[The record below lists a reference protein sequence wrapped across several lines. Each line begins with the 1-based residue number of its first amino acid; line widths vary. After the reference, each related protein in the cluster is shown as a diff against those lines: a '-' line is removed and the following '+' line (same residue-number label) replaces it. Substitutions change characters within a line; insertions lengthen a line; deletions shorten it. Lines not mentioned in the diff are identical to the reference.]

1 MSDKTWITGEF
12 VETVQLQVVC
22 QTLINKLA
30 PNATVITREHLEAY
44 GNLDKA
50 LQVFYEDSLK
60 EVIEKTR
67 EVLRSKGE
75 SELKEG
81 VLRNWFEKKLIT
93 PAQTRGLAY
102 RGATHTE
109 GLLNE
114 AVDVLDQAHIIRE
127 ERRGSGRWYELSHD
141 RFIDPIRT
149 SNKEW
154 LLQFSG
160 AAKTRQWLEEKA
172 VRWSRRQDE
181 VDLLGENELSEVERW
196 VASAEAA
203 ELGYDPVVTNLMQ
216 ASRANIKSKQRQR
229 ELEVESTKKL
239 EKSARQ
245 FKWASVGLAAM
256 FILAVVTTLIASDQW
271 RRANNSLVQVGVS
284 EKSALDWANREF
296 EAKTETAKRAVEAEK
311 ARQDAEKAKDD
322 AIKARE
328 EAEKAKD
335 EAVKAREDAE
345 SARSKLADA
354 LKKAEDRAREAERA
368 RKTDRLSR
376 EAFRLSRRPESR
388 EEAVAQFSRA
398 IDVYRQTGDRD
409 AEADSYLNQGQVYR
423 DMGEEERAEEA
434 FNKAVGLY
442 RGHHPFKHATTL
454 NNIGIIYTS
463 VSSDNSNPQAN
474 EEFLANAKTKFYG
487 ALTIFRAEKDSFGE
501 AATLSNLAEAQL
513 NMTALED
520 RRRAID
526 YYSQAGDIY
535 ERYVEKNPAAR
546 KQAMRALAVMMASAG
561 NKLSLLG
568 EEGSF
573 DFNARMET
581 YAEALALFRELKDQR
596 GMAATH
602 VKMAGVAEEAA
613 ETADADVVEGLKQ
626 LIVSNYT
633 KSAQLYKA
641 AGDPIGE
648 ASAHLMLG
656 DYYRV
661 QEERAEWRKT
671 IGEYHEA
678 LAIYQ
683 RLQDRAGQ
691 VRAYKLLYQ
700 FYAQSSDNDDKAE
713 AIKVLLKTNEL
724 YEALGNIRG
733 QSDIY
738 LKLGLLHESRAARRE
753 AEAAFN
759 QAVNLYRSSGDRKS
773 EADILSE
780 IGGIYAKSKDQ
791 AGLDLAVERLTHAA
805 TIYHEMG
812 SKEAAARTY
821 DLLGEI
827 YRDRA
832 WTSSNTLI
840 QASTVGYLKAI
851 DYYLVEANV
860 YAAKESKSDTAK
872 LARIMRTIALVYRDR
887 LGDKDKAAEYL
898 DKSLK
903 LYEEA
908 KSASMV
914 RQLKLEID
922 RLSKPAAAPTKP

>member
-30 PNATVITREHLEAY
+30 PNATVITMEHLEAY

-109 GLLNE
+109 GLINE

-160 AAKTRQWLEEKA
+160 AAKTRQWLEERA

-229 ELEVESTKKL
+229 ELELESTKKL

-284 EKSALDWANREF
+284 EKSARDWAERELK
-296 EAKTETAKRAVEAEK
+296 AKTEVAKRAEEAENARKDAEKAKDDAVK

-322 AIKARE
+322 A
-328 EAEKAKD
+328 
-335 EAVKAREDAE
+335 VKARQDAE

-354 LKKAEDRAREAERA
+354 LKKAEDRAHEAERA

-376 EAFRLSRRPESR
+376 EAFRLSRQPGSR
-388 EEAVAQFSRA
+388 EEAVAQFSSA
-398 IDVYRQTGDRD
+398 IDVYRATGDRD

-442 RGHHPFKHATTL
+442 RGHHPLKQATTL

-463 VSSDNSNPQAN
+463 GSTDNSSPQTN

-487 ALTIFRAEKDSFGE
+487 ALTIFRAQKDSFGE

-513 NMTALED
+513 NMTALDD
-520 RRRAID
+520 RRRAMD
-526 YYSQAGDIY
+526 YYNQAGDIY
-535 ERYVEKNPAAR
+535 QRYVEKNPAAR
-546 KQAMRALAVMMASAG
+546 EKALRAMAVMMVSVG
-561 NKLSLLG
+561 NKFALLADD
-568 EEGSF
+568 ENF
-573 DFNARMET
+573 DLDGRMQT
-581 YAEALALFRELKDQR
+581 YAEALAVFAEIKDQR
-596 GMAATH
+596 SMAATH
-602 VKMAGVAEEAA
+602 IKMAEVGEEAA
-613 ETADADVVEGLKQ
+613 ESAESDSLEGHKQ
-626 LIVSNYT
+626 FIVSNYT
-633 KSAQLYKA
+633 MAAQLYKA

-724 YEALGNIRG
+724 YETLGNVRG
-733 QSDIY
+733 QSDTY
-738 LKLGLLHESRAARRE
+738 LKLGSLHESRAARTE

-759 QAVNLYRSSGDRKS
+759 QAVNLYRSSGDGKS
-773 EADILSE
+773 EADTLSE
-780 IGGIYAKSKDQ
+780 IGKIYAKSKDQ
-791 AGLDLAVERLTHAA
+791 GGLDLAVERLTHAA

-860 YAAKESKSDTAK
+860 YAAKESKSDAAK

-908 KSASMV
+908 KSASLV

-922 RLSKPAAAPTKP
+922 RLSKPAASPTKP